1 MPLKLT
7 AQNQAVAFAL
17 KIAGRFFAP
26 AAVGGCFA
34 RRPDPAVLPDAPAV
48 VQPFK
53 SWLGHPAKSP
63 LGFRLG
69 AAESLTRWL
78 R

>member
-1 MPLKLT
+1 L
-7 AQNQAVAFAL
+7 
-17 KIAGRFFAP
+17 RD
-26 AAVGGCFA
+26 A
-34 RRPDPAVLPDAPAV
+34 RTQAVLPDEPAV

>member
-1 MPLKLT
+1 
-7 AQNQAVAFAL
+7 
-17 KIAGRFFAP
+17 
-26 AAVGGCFA
+26 
-34 RRPDPAVLPDAPAV
+34 
-48 VQPFK
+48 
-53 SWLGHPAKSP
+53 LGHPAKSP